1 MATAASAQHQSLL
14 FSSAELSYLRTSL
27 SSPAENRKIR
37 TQSKK
42 QVQGSSEQED
52 SGLASVPSLVV
63 RPDARSPTTFRPLTA
78 ETGVLPLTNGSAR
91 VCLADGSEAI
101 VGVKAD
107 VEEGERRRVD
117 GDGDGDGEEEEMVI
131 GDEQGETA
139 GLRPGGRKKK
149 ARRKGTV
156 LVNVDVPGFRDDD
169 ALPTYLAEMIKE
181 GVVGGG
187 ELEERLGIRRRFAWK
202 IYIDVRV
209 LGSTPKRSCMPYL
222 EQTFDRVFIFR
233 GEMAD
238 RFYRSFSFTRRRF
251 HIRFRFS
258 R

>member
-27 SSPAENRKIR
+27 ASPAENRTIR

-52 SGLASVPSLVV
+52 SGLALVPSLVV

-78 ETGVLPLTNGSAR
+78 EMGVLPLTNGSAR
-91 VCLADGSEAI
+91 VCLADGSEAV

-117 GDGDGDGEEEEMVI
+117 GDGDGDGEGEEMVI
-131 GDEQGETA
+131 GGEQGKTA
-139 GLRPGGRKKK
+139 GLRPGGEKKK

-156 LVNVDVPGFRDDD
+156 VVNVDVPGFRDDD

-209 LGSTPKRSCMPYL
+209 LGSTPKRSCMAL
-222 EQTFDRVFIFR
+222 SGTNFR
-233 GEMAD
+233 WG
-238 RFYRSFSFTRRRF
+238 F
-251 HIRFRFS
+251 HL
-258 R
+258 